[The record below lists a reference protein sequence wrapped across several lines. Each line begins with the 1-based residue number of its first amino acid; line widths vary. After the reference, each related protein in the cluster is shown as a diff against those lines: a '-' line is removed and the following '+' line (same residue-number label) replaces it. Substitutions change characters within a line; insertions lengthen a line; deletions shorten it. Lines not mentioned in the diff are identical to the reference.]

1 MVLKSGSFLALA
13 ASALLSS
20 GCAMQARVDAD
31 ARQSVAACHTYAFA
45 DAPLGG
51 PEGAYSNPLN
61 DKRLREAI
69 AAQLSG
75 RGVQA
80 AADATPADCIVG
92 YAIGSRLAPDPA
104 SPRFGWGLGWGGGWG
119 HHWGGSVAW
128 STPSDV
134 REGRVSVDLFD
145 AHSHQALWHAYVD
158 EDVTRLTGNDAEQ
171 RIREV
176 VKAIFAKF
184 PAPAVAPAAPA
195 PGGSRS

>member
-1 MVLKSGSFLALA
+1 MSFRSSSFLALGA
-13 ASALLSS
+13 AALLAS

-31 ARQSVAACHTYAFA
+31 ARQSVAACRTYAFA
-45 DAPLGG
+45 DAPLAG

-69 AAQLSG
+69 AAQLVAH
-75 RGVQA
+75 GVQPAGDA
-80 AADATPADCIVG
+80 ASADCVAA

-104 SPRFGWGLGWGGGWG
+104 SPRFGWGMGWGGWG
-119 HHWGGSVAW
+119 RHWGGSVAW

-134 REGRVSVDLFD
+134 REGRVSLDLFD
-145 AHSHQALWHAYVD
+145 ARTHQALWHAYVD

-171 RIREV
+171 RIRDV

-184 PAPAVAPAAPA
+184 PAPAAPAAAPA
-195 PGGSRS
+195 PGGARS